1 MEFRLAR
8 RGQRVALPQAGRSRM
23 VLPWRR
29 GVLVSIERDT
39 YYATVLTDSGALE
52 TSLHLSEL
60 VRETDYQ
67 DAVDTLEENATRTVQ
82 FGCG

>member
-1 MEFRLAR
+1 
-8 RGQRVALPQAGRSRM
+8 M

-29 GVLVSIERDT
+29 GVLVSIERNT
-39 YYATVLTDSGALE
+39 YYATVLTDSGDLE
-52 TSLHLSEL
+52 TSHHLSEL

-67 DAVDTLEENATRTVQ
+67 NAVDTLEPNETRTVQ

>member
-8 RGQRVALPQAGRSRM
+8 RGQRVVIPQAGRSRM

-29 GVLVSIERDT
+29 GVLVSIARDT
-39 YYATVLTDSGALE
+39 YYATVLTDSGDLE
-52 TSLHLSEL
+52 RSLHLSEL

-67 DAVDTLEENATRTVQ
+67 DAIDTLEPNETRTVQ

>member
-1 MEFRLAR
+1 
-8 RGQRVALPQAGRSRM
+8 M

-39 YYATVLTDSGALE
+39 YYATVLTDSGVLE

-67 DAVDTLEENATRTVQ
+67 DAVDTLEEDATRTVQ

>member
-1 MEFRLAR
+1 
-8 RGQRVALPQAGRSRM
+8 M

-29 GVLVSIERDT
+29 GVLVSIAQDT
-39 YYATVLTDSGALE
+39 YYVTVLMDSGDLE
-52 TSLHLSEL
+52 RSLHLSEL

-67 DAVDTLEENATRTVQ
+67 DAVDTLEPNETRTVQ

>member
-1 MEFRLAR
+1 
-8 RGQRVALPQAGRSRM
+8 M

>member
-1 MEFRLAR
+1 
-8 RGQRVALPQAGRSRM
+8 M

-39 YYATVLTDSGALE
+39 YYATVLTDSGVLE